1 MCISHILFIHSS
13 FSEHMGCLS
22 LAVVN
27 NVAIGPSTEV
37 GVGVIPGQ
45 GTKILPVVTKKKSRY

>member
-1 MCISHILFIHSS
+1 MLFIHSS